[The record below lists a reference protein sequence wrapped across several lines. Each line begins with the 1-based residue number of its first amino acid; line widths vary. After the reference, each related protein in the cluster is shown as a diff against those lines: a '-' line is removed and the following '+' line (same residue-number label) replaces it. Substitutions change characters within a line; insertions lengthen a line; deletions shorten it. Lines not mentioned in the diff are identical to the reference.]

1 MCCKNPALASGTKYK
16 VYVNLA
22 AFSYFGANNAYEVDR
37 QKLFK
42 LDFSDFK
49 EGSFYYKSANTNNK
63 SLWSNAEIIGPSFM
77 VIPAGGADLPL
88 PRV

>member
-1 MCCKNPALASGTKYK
+1 

-63 SLWSNAEIIGPSFM
+63 VFGLMQRSSA
-77 VIPAGGADLPL
+77 LPL
-88 PRV
+88 W